1 MCGIAGVLRLPGAN
15 TVGAPELAAM
25 VTAVAHRGPDGEGLA
40 FLGDAGGG
48 EGAADA
54 LVERRGDDAWR
65 VGLGHRRLSILDL
78 SESGRQPM
86 QLAGE
91 PLWICFNGEI
101 YNYLELRAELIARG
115 RAFRSGS
122 DTEVILAAYAEW
134 GTAAFAR
141 LRGMWG
147 LILIDGRR
155 RVALISRDRL
165 GIKPLYL
172 RRWSDRVALGSEIK
186 QLLALPG
193 GRAPA
198 DEGALAEYLATGY
211 EDTRRTFFAGVESL
225 AAGTYAEIA
234 LDTLAMSS
242 PTPYWHPED
251 VPVPVHD
258 PREAA
263 ERLRAVL
270 AESTRIHLRRD
281 VPVGCALSGGL
292 DSSAVVAVV
301 DQLRRGEVAPA
312 PLHTFTASFPG
323 EAIDERRYVDDVLRV
338 VRATPHFVS
347 PEPDALLAELDR
359 FTFIHDEPVG
369 SASQYAGWCV
379 ARLTRAQGVP
389 VTLNGQGGD
398 EVLSGYWQ
406 SYFVGLQDLARQRR
420 PRALLGHLLGALAP
434 GGNPELVRQIP
445 VMGRRYLERR
455 RATGGRVGE
464 VLDMRPAARRVYEIR
479 SQYLPRLLKWDDRNF
494 MAFSVE
500 GRYPFLDHVLIETV
514 LGFAPSVLHAR
525 GWTKEPLRRGMADL
539 LPPSIARRRSKLG
552 FETPQGRWL
561 RGALRRPLE
570 QWLAGDAPLWSRVP
584 RGQVRAQAERVWHA
598 GSDGPRGRGVGA
610 AEEALVRW
618 FFADRWL
625 RVFGA

>member
-1 MCGIAGVLRLPGAN
+1 MCGIAGVLRLPGASV
-15 TVGAPELAAM
+15 VGASELARM
-25 VTAVAHRGPDGEGLA
+25 VSTVAHRGPDGEGLA
-40 FLGDAGGG
+40 FLGDRGSDGALG
-48 EGAADA
+48 ERGA
-54 LVERRGDDAWR
+54 DDAWR

-101 YNYLELRAELIARG
+101 YNYVELRAELIARG
-115 RAFRSGS
+115 RTFRSGS

-134 GTAAFAR
+134 GTRAFER

-155 RVALISRDRL
+155 RVAVISRDRL
-165 GIKPLYL
+165 GIKPLYY
-172 RRWSDRVALGSEIK
+172 RRWSDRIAIGSEIK

-193 GRAPA
+193 GRAEA
-198 DEGALAEYLATGY
+198 DEAALAEYLATGY
-211 EDTRRTFFAGVESL
+211 EDTRRTFFTGVESL
-225 AAGTYAEIA
+225 AAGTFAEIA
-234 LDTLAMSS
+234 LDTLALSS
-242 PTPYWHPED
+242 PTPYWHPEA
-251 VPVPVHD
+251 VRATVHD

-263 ERLRAVL
+263 LQLRTVL
-270 AESTRIHLRRD
+270 TEATRIHLRSD

-292 DSSAVVAVV
+292 DSSAVVAIVNL
-301 DQLRRGEVAPA
+301 LRRSEADPA

-323 EAIDERRYVDDVLRV
+323 EAIDERRYVDDVLGV
-338 VRATPHFVS
+338 VQATPHFVS
-347 PEPDALLAELDR
+347 PEPAALLDELDR

-406 SYFVGLQDLARQRR
+406 SYFVGLQDLVRQRR
-420 PRALLGHLLGALAP
+420 PRALLGHLVGALGP

-445 VMGRRYLERR
+445 VMGRRYLDRR
-455 RATGGRVGE
+455 KATGGRVGE
-464 VLDMRPAARRVYEIR
+464 VLDMSPAARRVYEIR

-514 LGFAPSVLHAR
+514 LGFAPEVLHAR
-525 GWTKEPLRRGMADL
+525 GWTKEPLRCGLAEL

-561 RGALRRPLE
+561 RGALRRPIE
-570 QWLAGDAPLWSRVP
+570 AWLAGDAPLWSRVP
-584 RGQVRAQAERVWHA
+584 RDRARAHAEAVWGA
-598 GSDGPRGRGVGA
+598 RSGVD
-610 AEEALVRW
+610 EHEHALVRW

-625 RVFGA
+625 RVFGI